1 MTFETLK
8 QAMKTNLEP
17 VVVKSTDCEHN
28 GTKRTLLKVRKAR
41 GKMTYTVVRYENGR
55 YSEAV

>member
-1 MTFETLK
+1 MTYETLK

-17 VVVKSTDCEHN
+17 VIVKATDYEHN
-28 GTKRTLLKVRKAR
+28 GTKRTQLKVRKAR
-41 GKMTYTVVRYENGR
+41 GKMTYSVIRYENGR